1 MGSLNKSAR
10 TAFAQP
16 IGRTRGEQDLP
27 WDTISVAAPRHCRL
41 ETFRIDFHLVF
52 VCGKGAVGSSMCDPV
67 ISVTVRTLN
76 VYGWFIAGRR
86 RNGSEC
92 VGNGRK
98 FVRDVRLPPEKLAS
112 ASRV

>member
-10 TAFAQP
+10 TAFVEP
-16 IGRTRGEQDLP
+16 IGLTRGEQDLP
-27 WDTISVAAPRHCRL
+27 WDTISVAAPRYCRL
-41 ETFRIDFHLVF
+41 EIPDFHLAF